1 MTEAVL
7 TPGADLPQQ
16 DTEQSAGG
24 FSLARGLNALRE
36 EMDAPVASFF
46 SSCVHC
52 GLCATACPF
61 YVETGDPK
69 YTPIHKLEPMRILW
83 EQEFTFWGK
92 LKSTLREKLPLEK
105 WGLDKLGLDKLV
117 AGKQVT
123 DEMLAEWE
131 PLLYDSCTMC
141 GRCSMVC
148 PVGNDIHYM
157 IRKAREGQVASGHS
171 PEGLIAASVRAVNT
185 GSPMGLKWKTLDV
198 QIKHVEQS
206 TGLAVPIDKQG
217 ADYLVLLSSMEII
230 NFPEYLEALTKIFAH
245 AGVSWTLSQQ
255 CFEATNAGIQ
265 IGSKDIAATLVQRV
279 VDAAEALGVKNVI
292 SPECGHAYTA
302 IRWEGPNAIKRAYP
316 FKVFHIIE
324 VLDQLRAEGRIKT
337 EGKED
342 DRLSMHDPCNLARK
356 SGVIQQQRNLMD
368 LIAENF
374 VDLKEHG
381 KMQWCCGAGGG
392 VSSNE
397 RAEELKLAAF
407 KKKKAQI
414 EEVEPERM
422 VTMCATCRTQLEE
435 GLEEY
440 TMDIPVVGL
449 TELIADHL
457 VESDAERV
465 TSDD

>member
-7 TPGADLPQQ
+7 TPGAAAP
-16 DTEQSAGG
+16 EAPAAG
-24 FSLARGLNALRE
+24 FSLERGLQALRE

-69 YTPIHKLEPMRILW
+69 YTPVHKLEPMRILW
-83 EQEFTFWGK
+83 ENEFTLWGR
-92 LKSTLREKLPLEK
+92 LKTS
-105 WGLDKLGLDKLV
+105 LGLGRK
-117 AGKQVT
+117 VT

-131 PLLYDSCTMC
+131 PLLYDSCSMC

-148 PVGNDIHYM
+148 PVGNDLQYM
-157 IRKAREGQVASGHS
+157 IRKAREGMVASGHS

-185 GSPMGLKWKTLDV
+185 GSPMGLKWKTLEV
-198 QIKHVEQS
+198 QIKHVETS
-206 TGLAVPIDKQG
+206 SGLEVPVDKHG
-217 ADYLVLLSSMEII
+217 VDYLVLLSSMEII
-230 NFPEYLEALTKIFAH
+230 NFPEYLEAITKIFAH

-265 IGSKDIAATLVQRV
+265 IGSKDIAAVLVQRV
-279 VDAAEALGVKNVI
+279 VDAAKDLGVKNVI

-302 IRWEGPNAIKRAYP
+302 IRWEGPNAIKQAYP

-337 EGKED
+337 EGKET

-356 SGVIQQQRNLMD
+356 SGVIQQQRHLMD
-368 LIAENF
+368 LIAEDF

-381 KMQWCCGAGGG
+381 KLQWCCGAGGG

-457 VESDAERV
+457 VESKE
-465 TSDD
+465 